1 VVLVLERLGAGC
13 MGPIGLMSRRSRV
26 APIRTTPS
34 WSGCREWIE
43 LSLYFALKTSTSTS
57 KPSPRYPQ
65 RNRGKTEEKVS
76 HETQRDRL
84 NV

>member
-1 VVLVLERLGAGC
+1 

-26 APIRTTPS
+26 DPIRTTSS

-43 LSLYFALKTSTSTS
+43 LSLYFALKTSNATSTSTS

-65 RNRGKTEEKVS
+65 GKGRKEEEKIS
-76 HETQRDRL
+76 HEA
-84 NV
+84 